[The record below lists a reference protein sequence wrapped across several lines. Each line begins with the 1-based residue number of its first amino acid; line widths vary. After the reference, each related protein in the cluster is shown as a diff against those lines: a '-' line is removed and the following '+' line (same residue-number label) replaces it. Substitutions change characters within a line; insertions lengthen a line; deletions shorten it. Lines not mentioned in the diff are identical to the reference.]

1 MSVPRLFYCTVA
13 GFVVATL
20 LSFLFGASGLLNYRR
35 LQEHERRIASGIAA
49 LEQRHAHLQRLQH
62 LLLTEPE
69 LLRLL
74 ARDVGYYR
82 DDELV
87 IGVGPQPE
95 PPAGSASPYAPDF
108 ADVGPLVQP
117 RPSLP
122 HEPFNVLALG
132 LFLGLV
138 MFAVLTLKTLFGRP
152 RPAAGACVC
161 VRARVC
167 VRACA
172 CVCVHAHLHD
182 LYICGWKGLLWEYDF
197 ILPFLLPPLSL
208 SSPLF
213 SFPHLP
219 TLFPFLLS
227 LLLPL
232 CHPRWAL
239 FLTFPSL
246 YALSAILFLLT
257 FFVMRWDLRRK
268 KQLESHM
275 INVNGEGGEHAES
288 VAVGEEGKEEEGKE
302 EEGKDDKSL
311 LI

>member
-20 LSFLFGASGLLNYRR
+20 LSFLFGGSGLLNYRR
-35 LQEHERRIASGIAA
+35 LQDHERRIASGIAA

-62 LLLTEPE
+62 LLRTEPE

-87 IGVGPQPE
+87 IGVGPQSA

-138 MFAVLTLKTLFGRP
+138 LFVVLTLKTVLGRP
-152 RPAAGACVC
+152 RPAAGADGSAGLPHAVAGT
-161 VRARVC
+161 VEDATPPEGWPAAGAARAAPPPAGARQAPAGPPAAASSGSAL
-167 VRACA
+167 RAA
-172 CVCVHAHLHD
+172 
-182 LYICGWKGLLWEYDF
+182 GPG
-197 ILPFLLPPLSL
+197 
-208 SSPLF
+208 
-213 SFPHLP
+213 
-219 TLFPFLLS
+219 
-227 LLLPL
+227 
-232 CHPRWAL
+232 
-239 FLTFPSL
+239 
-246 YALSAILFLLT
+246 
-257 FFVMRWDLRRK
+257 RRRAAGTP
-268 KQLESHM
+268 QS
-275 INVNGEGGEHAES
+275 VAAAGAES
-288 VAVGEEGKEEEGKE
+288 SSRRQRRRPRRGDVTVYR
-302 EEGKDDKSL
+302 L
-311 LI
+311 

>member
-1 MSVPRLFYCTVA
+1 MSVPRLFYCAVA

-35 LQEHERRIASGIAA
+35 LQDHERRIASGIAA

-62 LLLTEPE
+62 LLRTEPE

-82 DDELV
+82 ADELV

-138 MFAVLTLKTLFGRP
+138 MFAFLTLKTVLRRP
-152 RPAAGACVC
+152 PPAARADRSGGLPRAVAGNVEDAAAADGWPAAGEA
-161 VRARVC
+161 RAAPASGGARQAPAGPQPAVSAGPARR
-167 VRACA
+167 RAPGTPQSVA
-172 CVCVHAHLHD
+172 AA
-182 LYICGWKGLLWEYDF
+182 G
-197 ILPFLLPPLSL
+197 
-208 SSPLF
+208 
-213 SFPHLP
+213 
-219 TLFPFLLS
+219 
-227 LLLPL
+227 
-232 CHPRWAL
+232 
-239 FLTFPSL
+239 
-246 YALSAILFLLT
+246 
-257 FFVMRWDLRRK
+257 
-268 KQLESHM
+268 
-275 INVNGEGGEHAES
+275 AES
-288 VAVGEEGKEEEGKE
+288 SSSRRRRRQRRGEVTVYR
-302 EEGKDDKSL
+302 L
-311 LI
+311 

>member
-1 MSVPRLFYCTVA
+1 MSVPRLFYCAVA

-35 LQEHERRIASGIAA
+35 LQDHERRIASGIAA

-62 LLLTEPE
+62 LLRTEPE

-82 DDELV
+82 AGELV

-138 MFAVLTLKTLFGRP
+138 MFAFLTLKTVLRRP
-152 RPAAGACVC
+152 PPAARADRSGGLPHPVAGNVEDAAAADGWPAAGEA
-161 VRARVC
+161 RAAPAPAGARPAPAGPTPAVSAAGAARRR
-167 VRACA
+167 RAPGTPQSVA
-172 CVCVHAHLHD
+172 AA
-182 LYICGWKGLLWEYDF
+182 G
-197 ILPFLLPPLSL
+197 
-208 SSPLF
+208 
-213 SFPHLP
+213 
-219 TLFPFLLS
+219 
-227 LLLPL
+227 
-232 CHPRWAL
+232 
-239 FLTFPSL
+239 
-246 YALSAILFLLT
+246 
-257 FFVMRWDLRRK
+257 
-268 KQLESHM
+268 
-275 INVNGEGGEHAES
+275 AES
-288 VAVGEEGKEEEGKE
+288 SSSRRRRRPRQRRGEVTVYR
-302 EEGKDDKSL
+302 L
-311 LI
+311 

>member
-1 MSVPRLFYCTVA
+1 MSVPRLFYCAVA

-62 LLLTEPE
+62 LLRTEPE

-138 MFAVLTLKTLFGRP
+138 MFAVLTLKTVLGRP
-152 RPAAGACVC
+152 PAAAGAAGSGRLPHAVAGT
-161 VRARVC
+161 VEDATPPGGWPEAGEARAAPPPAGARQAPAGPPAAASSGSAL
-167 VRACA
+167 RAA
-172 CVCVHAHLHD
+172 AA
-182 LYICGWKGLLWEYDF
+182 
-197 ILPFLLPPLSL
+197 
-208 SSPLF
+208 
-213 SFPHLP
+213 
-219 TLFPFLLS
+219 T
-227 LLLPL
+227 
-232 CHPRWAL
+232 
-239 FLTFPSL
+239 
-246 YALSAILFLLT
+246 
-257 FFVMRWDLRRK
+257 RRRAAGTP
-268 KQLESHM
+268 QS
-275 INVNGEGGEHAES
+275 VAAAGAES
-288 VAVGEEGKEEEGKE
+288 SSRRQRRRPRRRRGEVTVYR
-302 EEGKDDKSL
+302 L
-311 LI
+311 

>member
-1 MSVPRLFYCTVA
+1 MSVPRLFYCAVA

-35 LQEHERRIASGIAA
+35 LQDHERRIASGIAA

-62 LLLTEPE
+62 LLRTEPE

-82 DDELV
+82 ADELV

-138 MFAVLTLKTLFGRP
+138 MFAFLTLKTVLRRP
-152 RPAAGACVC
+152 PPAARADRSGGLPHAVAGNVEDAAAADGWPAAGEA
-161 VRARVC
+161 RAAPASGGARQAPAGPQPAVSAGPARRR
-167 VRACA
+167 RAPGTPQSVA
-172 CVCVHAHLHD
+172 AA
-182 LYICGWKGLLWEYDF
+182 G
-197 ILPFLLPPLSL
+197 
-208 SSPLF
+208 
-213 SFPHLP
+213 
-219 TLFPFLLS
+219 
-227 LLLPL
+227 
-232 CHPRWAL
+232 
-239 FLTFPSL
+239 
-246 YALSAILFLLT
+246 
-257 FFVMRWDLRRK
+257 
-268 KQLESHM
+268 
-275 INVNGEGGEHAES
+275 AES
-288 VAVGEEGKEEEGKE
+288 SSSRRRRRQRRGEVTVYR
-302 EEGKDDKSL
+302 L
-311 LI
+311 